1 VTAVSDALCQRPS
14 RPTHPRERIELTL
27 DRDVAASTPAG
38 PRSRGLTRQAAEF
51 ADAAIVLTERATITP
66 EELFAF
72 FCEQVPSYAVPRYV
86 ELIDELPRTAV
97 GRIMKYR
104 LRGRSL
110 DGGVWDFERL
120 GFGCGPTDPNT
131 GGPVSRQAE
140 HPQRQTTT
148 QEEQKATA
156 RCT

>member
-1 VTAVSDALCQRPS
+1 MTAVSDALCQRPS

-27 DRDVAASTPAG
+27 HRDVAAPTPAG
-38 PRSRGLTRQAAEF
+38 PRSCGLTRQAAEF

-86 ELIDELPRTAV
+86 ELLDQLPRTAV

-120 GFGCGPTDPNT
+120 GLRLRPDRSEH

-148 QEEQKATA
+148 QDEQKATA
-156 RCT
+156 RYT